1 MQASFVTSPLNY
13 ILRNESW
20 ACKRLQ
26 PHEGKTVCIRI
37 PPLTHFK
44 MIVLANGELQNN
56 PENLEA
62 DTTLSILPAIL
73 PGLIMHDESA
83 YSGIN
88 ISGDVLFAEDLITV
102 SKYLKPNFEQALS
115 KILGDI
121 TAHRITRAGENFF
134 QWHTGLIK
142 NFSDA
147 LGEYWQEERTIIA
160 KSNAIK
166 DFSLKINELKHDVN
180 QLEHRINQ
188 IFLKSVLNNR

>member
-1 MQASFVTSPLNY
+1 
-13 ILRNESW
+13 
-20 ACKRLQ
+20 
-26 PHEGKTVCIRI
+26 
-37 PPLTHFK
+37 

-115 KILGDI
+115 KTLGDI

-147 LGEYWQEERTIIA
+147 LGEYWQEERPIIA

-188 IFLKSVLNNR
+188 IFLKSALNNR

>member
-1 MQASFVTSPLNY
+1 MPASFATNPLNY
-13 ILRNESW
+13 ILRSESW

-26 PHEGKTVCIRI
+26 PHEGKIVCIRI
-37 PPLTHFK
+37 PPIAHFK
-44 MIVLANGELQNN
+44 MIVLANGEMQSNMD
-56 PENLEA
+56 NLEA

-83 YSGIN
+83 YDGIS
-88 ISGDVLFAEDLITV
+88 ISGDALFAEDLITV

-121 TAHRITRAGENFF
+121 PAHRITKAKDSFC
-134 QWHTGLIK
+134 QWHIHLVK
-142 NFSDA
+142 NLSDA
-147 LGEYWQEERTIIA
+147 LGEYWQEERPIIA

-166 DFSLKINELKHDVN
+166 DFSRQLNELKHDVN

-188 IFLKSVLNNR
+188 IFLKDTLNNR